1 MRNGKQMMASFVRKW
16 SGKIESMYV
25 IFVSKLS
32 FTYQKAKSLYTIRLD
47 QQFVWSDKDGS
58 FY

>member
-1 MRNGKQMMASFVRKW
+1 
-16 SGKIESMYV
+16 MYV

-32 FTYQKAKSLYTIRLD
+32 FTYQKAESMYTITLD

>member
-1 MRNGKQMMASFVRKW
+1 
-16 SGKIESMYV
+16 MYV
-25 IFVSKLS
+25 MFVSKLS
-32 FTYQKAKSLYTIRLD
+32 FTYQKTESLYTIKLD

>member
-1 MRNGKQMMASFVRKW
+1 MF
-16 SGKIESMYV
+16 I
-25 IFVSKLS
+25 SKLS
-32 FTYQKAKSLYTIRLD
+32 FTYQKTEALYTIKLD

>member
-1 MRNGKQMMASFVRKW
+1 
-16 SGKIESMYV
+16 MYV
-25 IFVSKLS
+25 MFISKLS
-32 FTYQKAKSLYTIRLD
+32 FTYQKTESLYTIKLD